1 MNMEKIKV
9 LVVVDMQK
17 DFIDGALGTP
27 EAQKIVPL
35 VAETIHQFAD
45 PNTAIIFTKDTHPVD
60 YMKTQEGKYL
70 PVPHCIEGTGG
81 AGIVDEVFE
90 AWINHAQGENRFMS
104 GYDAYPAYDEN
115 PIRIK
120 KPTFGSIELQN
131 VLYDMNDRFEIEEIN
146 FMGVLHVRASDALGG
161 HFAKHPSH
169 RIGNIRFSASVRA
182 DDHGNTL
189 IEGQNRFVGEG
200 FESLHFKSF
209 KPQCNVLLIEN
220 INTRVKR
227 ANNTP
232 IILYNNKLL

>member
-90 AWINHAQGENRFMS
+90 AWINHAQGENRYMS

-146 FMGVLHVRASDALGG
+146 FMGVCTGICVLSNAILAKATLPEVPINVIADCCACVTPESHKTALE
-161 HFAKHPSH
+161 AMKLCQ
-169 RIGNIRFSASVRA
+169 INI
-182 DDHGNTL
+182 
-189 IEGQNRFVGEG
+189 I
-200 FESLHFKSF
+200 
-209 KPQCNVLLIEN
+209 
-220 INTRVKR
+220 
-227 ANNTP
+227 
-232 IILYNNKLL
+232 

>member
-1 MNMEKIKV
+1 MEKIKV

-17 DFIDGALGTP
+17 DFIDGALGTS

-45 PNTAIIFTKDTHPVD
+45 PNTAIIFTKDTHGPTQLD
-60 YMKTQEGKYL
+60 YLNSLEGKNL

-146 FMGVLHVRASDALGG
+146 FMGVCTGICVLSNAILAKATLPEVPINVIANCCACVTPESHKTALE
-161 HFAKHPSH
+161 AMKLCQ
-169 RIGNIRFSASVRA
+169 INI
-182 DDHGNTL
+182 
-189 IEGQNRFVGEG
+189 I
-200 FESLHFKSF
+200 
-209 KPQCNVLLIEN
+209 
-220 INTRVKR
+220 
-227 ANNTP
+227 
-232 IILYNNKLL
+232 